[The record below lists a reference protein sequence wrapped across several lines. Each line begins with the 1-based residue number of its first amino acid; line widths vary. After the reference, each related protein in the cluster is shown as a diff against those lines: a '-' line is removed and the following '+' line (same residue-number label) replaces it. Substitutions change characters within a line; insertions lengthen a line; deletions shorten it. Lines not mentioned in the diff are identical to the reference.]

1 MLYQQKFRH
10 QNHKEIAT
18 LYYILT
24 FYFTKK
30 LKSRLCVVKYLTL
43 ASHIMSNMS
52 IEHTTVNG
60 NHTIKIS
67 GDMTFD
73 YQQMKKEVAG
83 RYDSMFGDAKNL
95 ISKLKSPKLT
105 SEQISDLT
113 VNGKFSTFYDS
124 NKIWGYFC
132 VNPNDYSNY
141 MFSPIDSENRDNNY
155 SRMRN
160 GVASFF
166 NDGFDVYIINSN

>member
-1 MLYQQKFRH
+1 
-10 QNHKEIAT
+10 
-18 LYYILT
+18 
-24 FYFTKK
+24 
-30 LKSRLCVVKYLTL
+30 
-43 ASHIMSNMS
+43 MSN
-52 IEHTTVNG
+52 ITAIK
-60 NHTIKIS
+60 TIADGAQMIVLS

-73 YQQMKKEVAG
+73 YNQMKREVAS
-83 RYDSMFGDAKNL
+83 RYACMFGDAKNV
-95 ISKLKSPKLT
+95 ISKIETPKLT
-105 SEQISDLT
+105 EEQILNLYQHGTNS
-113 VNGKFSTFYDS
+113 NFYDS

-141 MFSPIDSENRDNNY
+141 MFSPIDGENRDNNY